1 MARVARGDGVRVAS
15 GVKHTGRFAH
25 AHAWPELSRLTML
38 TRGPIRVNM
47 PVLPNLT
54 TPDRCGR
61 ARAIGNGVDMPRLN
75 RRRFVTHGALA
86 GAVFTPAFESHE
98 VAPFASP
105 ALDVGQDRSTVTTEK
120 PDELVRRLMNGF
132 QLTQLIYIAAKLKI
146 ADQLAQGPRAITDL
160 AAVTNSHEES
170 LYRILRTLAG
180 LGVFREEDGRRFR
193 LTPAA
198 EILRSGVPGSLRA
211 SAESRGEDWT
221 WRAWGA
227 LRESVKTGKTGFD
240 VVYGKNTF
248 DWFAENPEAARL
260 FDEFQANNTSRSA
273 ADVVTAYDFSRAMVV
288 VDVGGGNGTLLSE
301 VLRRHTAPRGILFD
315 LPHVVEAAKP
325 VVAAALAPRIQ
336 YVGGDFFKA
345 VPEGGDVYILKYILH
360 DWEETRARNILSS
373 CHRAMS
379 SNAKLLVIE
388 DIVCGPNIPCQ
399 AKLSDIQMLARTG
412 AGTERNR
419 STANCWAPEGLTRVV
434 CFLLLPVSP

>member
-1 MARVARGDGVRVAS
+1 
-15 GVKHTGRFAH
+15 
-25 AHAWPELSRLTML
+25 
-38 TRGPIRVNM
+38 
-47 PVLPNLT
+47 
-54 TPDRCGR
+54 
-61 ARAIGNGVDMPRLN
+61 MPRLT

-86 GAVFTPAFESHE
+86 GAVFIPPFESVE
-98 VAPFASP
+98 LEPFAFQG
-105 ALDVGQDRSTVTTEK
+105 LDLGQDRSTATTEK

-146 ADQLAQGPRAITDL
+146 ADHLAQGPRAVTDL
-160 AAVTNSHEES
+160 AAVTNSHEDS

-227 LRESVKTGKTGFD
+227 LRESVRTGKTGFD

-260 FDEFQANNTSRSA
+260 FDEFQADATARSA
-273 ADVVTAYDFSRAMVV
+273 ADVATNYDFSSAGVV
-288 VDVGGGNGTLLSE
+288 VDVGGGNGTLLGE
-301 VLRRHTAPRGILFD
+301 ILRRHTTPRGILFD

-325 VVAAALAPRIQ
+325 TIAAVLGPRIQ
-336 YVGGDFFKA
+336 FVGGDFFKA

-360 DWEETRARNILSS
+360 DWEENRARGILAS

-379 SNAKLLVIE
+379 ANAKLLVIE
-388 DIVCGPNIPCQ
+388 DIVCGPNVPCQ

-412 AGTERNR
+412 GRNR
-419 STANCWAPEGLTRVV
+419 TESEYRELLSAGRFNTRRVLSLPAGLAVIEAVRA
-434 CFLLLPVSP
+434 

>member
-1 MARVARGDGVRVAS
+1 
-15 GVKHTGRFAH
+15 
-25 AHAWPELSRLTML
+25 
-38 TRGPIRVNM
+38 M
-47 PVLPNLT
+47 PH
-54 TPDRCGR
+54 
-61 ARAIGNGVDMPRLN
+61 LN

-86 GAVFTPAFESHE
+86 GAVLTPAFNSAEA
-98 VAPFASP
+98 APLALP
-105 ALDVGQDRSTVTTEK
+105 MLDVAQDRSTAVTEK
-120 PDELVRRLMNGF
+120 PDELVRRLINGF
-132 QLTQLIYIAAKLKI
+132 QLTQLVYIAAKLKI
-146 ADQLAQGPRAITDL
+146 ADQLAEGPRAINDL

-170 LYRILRTLAG
+170 LYRILRTLAS

-198 EILRSGVPGSLRA
+198 EMLRSGVPGSLRA

-260 FDEFQANNTSRSA
+260 FDEFQAANTSRSA
-273 ADVVTAYDFSRAMVV
+273 DDVVTAYDFSRATVV

-301 VLRRHTAPRGILFD
+301 ILRRHTAPRGILFD
-315 LPHVVEAAKP
+315 LPHVVEAAQP
-325 VVAAALAPRIQ
+325 IIDALLGSRIQ
-336 YVGGDFFKA
+336 SVGGDFFKA

-360 DWEETRARNILSS
+360 DWDETRARNILAS

-379 SNAKLLVIE
+379 MNAQLLVIE
-388 DIVCGPNIPCQ
+388 DIVCGPNVPCR
-399 AKLSDIQMLARTG
+399 AKIADIQMLARTG
-412 AGTERNR
+412 GRNR
-419 STANCWAPEGLTRVV
+419 TESEYRELLSAGGFNTRRVIPLTDGLAVIQAVRA
-434 CFLLLPVSP
+434 

>member
-1 MARVARGDGVRVAS
+1 
-15 GVKHTGRFAH
+15 
-25 AHAWPELSRLTML
+25 
-38 TRGPIRVNM
+38 
-47 PVLPNLT
+47 
-54 TPDRCGR
+54 
-61 ARAIGNGVDMPRLN
+61 MPRLT

-86 GAVFTPAFESHE
+86 GAVFIPPFESVE
-98 VAPFASP
+98 AAPFAFQGSD
-105 ALDVGQDRSTVTTEK
+105 LGQDRSTATTEK

-132 QLTQLIYIAAKLKI
+132 QLTQLIYIAAKLRI
-146 ADQLAQGPRAITDL
+146 ADHLAQGPRAVTDL
-160 AAVTNSHEES
+160 AAVTNSHEDS

-227 LRESVKTGKTGFD
+227 LRESVRTGKTGFD

-260 FDEFQANNTSRSA
+260 FDEFQADATARSA
-273 ADVVTAYDFSRAMVV
+273 ADVATNYDFSSAAVV
-288 VDVGGGNGTLLSE
+288 VDVGGGNGTLLGE
-301 VLRRHTAPRGILFD
+301 ILRRNTTPRGILFD

-325 VVAAALAPRIQ
+325 TIAAVLGPRIQ
-336 YVGGDFFKA
+336 FVGGDFFKA

-360 DWEETRARNILSS
+360 DWEENRARSILAS

-379 SNAKLLVIE
+379 ANAKLLVIE
-388 DIVCGPNIPCQ
+388 DIVCGPNVPCQ

-412 AGTERNR
+412 GRNR
-419 STANCWAPEGLTRVV
+419 TESEYRELLSAGRFNTRRVLSLPAGLAVIEAVRA
-434 CFLLLPVSP
+434 